1 MVCQELIEPR
11 AIPIS
16 KSEFIGISLI
26 VKELST
32 YENSE
37 GRELVKI
44 TFVIVL
50 VVLFVIVIV
59 YSTTSFKETIVGIEV
74 ILIVGFTI
82 IDDENNLFILLSVEA
97 KTTLGLVPT
106 S

>member
-74 ILIVGFTI
+74 ILRSEEHTSELQSRQYLVCR
-82 IDDENNLFILLSVEA
+82 LLLE
-97 KTTLGLVPT
+97 KKKKKQ
-106 S
+106 